1 MNILFRCNKLKY
13 NKILKELNTYWNTL
27 EHKNIQ
33 KKKKTD
39 YFCCESY
46 DFFVHRYSIS
56 IWAVDDLSENCKDE
70 ILKMLQIIFK
80 DKKITGFADRFN
92 EEKEWVIEILS
103 QIENIHKV
111 SSDIPNK
118 WKLSEL
124 EECKEYVSSLSVNDK
139 DADKKERLLSILNI
153 MIINS
158 KSI

>member
-1 MNILFRCNKLKY
+1 
-13 NKILKELNTYWNTL
+13 
-27 EHKNIQ
+27 
-33 KKKKTD
+33 
-39 YFCCESY
+39 
-46 DFFVHRYSIS
+46 
-56 IWAVDDLSENCKDE
+56 
-70 ILKMLQIIFK
+70 MLQIIFK

-139 DADKKERLLSILNI
+139 DADKKERLLSILNT